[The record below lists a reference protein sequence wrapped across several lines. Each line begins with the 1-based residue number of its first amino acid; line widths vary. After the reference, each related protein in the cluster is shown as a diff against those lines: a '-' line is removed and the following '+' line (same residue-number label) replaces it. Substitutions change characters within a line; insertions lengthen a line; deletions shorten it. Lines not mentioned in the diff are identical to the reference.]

1 MTARPFTYAAA
12 VSLRFPAARAAIV
25 AATNVD
31 NTAPPDGLAAEYA
44 AVQSEVLARLADL
57 PIAEHDSIRAWRRT
71 FTELGVKPT
80 QYRCAPE
87 ALLRRLQRHGDVPS
101 ISPLVDIGNLVSARH
116 SLPVAVIDLGAVK
129 GGITVRLARGDE
141 PFDDLGGSEAEH
153 PAEGE
158 VVFVDD
164 ADAVTARRWCW
175 RQSRPTAASEATTD
189 VLVVVEAHHDDAAA
203 DVAVALADLERLVT
217 EHAAPTERVT
227 GTLDQE
233 RTSFGP

>member
-1 MTARPFTYAAA
+1 MSAFRYDATIIE
-12 VSLRFPAARAAIV
+12 RFPSIRAGALVARGVTNGPSSAA
-25 AATNVD
+25 
-31 NTAPPDGLAAEYA
+31 LAAELTA
-44 AVQSEVLARLADL
+44 AQQEARERIGDTPLSEVPSLA
-57 PIAEHDSIRAWRRT
+57 AWRRA
-71 FTELGVKPT
+71 FTAFGVSPT
-80 QYRCAPE
+80 KYRSAAE
-87 ALLRRLQRHGDVPS
+87 AIARRITKKGDLPT
-101 ISPLVDIGNLVSARH
+101 ISTLVDIGNLVSARH
-116 SLPVAVIDLGAVK
+116 SLPVAVIDLGAVQ

-217 EHAAPTERVT
+217 EHAAPTELVT

>member
-1 MTARPFTYAAA
+1 MSAFRYDATIIE
-12 VSLRFPAARAAIV
+12 RFPSIRAGALVARGVTNRPSSAA
-25 AATNVD
+25 
-31 NTAPPDGLAAEYA
+31 LAAELTA
-44 AVQSEVLARLADL
+44 AQQEARERIGDTPLSEVPSLA
-57 PIAEHDSIRAWRRT
+57 AWRRA
-71 FTELGVKPT
+71 FTAFGVSPT
-80 QYRCAPE
+80 KYRSAAE
-87 ALLRRLQRHGDVPS
+87 AIARRITKKGDLPT
-101 ISPLVDIGNLVSARH
+101 ISTLVDIGNLVSARH

-217 EHAAPTERVT
+217 EHAAPTELVT

>member
-1 MTARPFTYAAA
+1 MSAFRYDATIIE
-12 VSLRFPAARAAIV
+12 RFPSIRAGALVARGVTNGPSSAA
-25 AATNVD
+25 
-31 NTAPPDGLAAEYA
+31 LAAELTA
-44 AVQSEVLARLADL
+44 AQQEARERIGDTPLSEVPSLA
-57 PIAEHDSIRAWRRT
+57 AWRRACT
-71 FTELGVKPT
+71 AFGVSPT
-80 QYRCAPE
+80 KYRSAAE
-87 ALLRRLQRHGDVPS
+87 AIARRITKKGDLPT
-101 ISPLVDIGNLVSARH
+101 ISTLVDIGNLVSARH

>member
-1 MTARPFTYAAA
+1 MSAFRYDATIIE
-12 VSLRFPAARAAIV
+12 RFPSIRAGALVARGVTNGPSSAA
-25 AATNVD
+25 
-31 NTAPPDGLAAEYA
+31 LAAELTA
-44 AVQSEVLARLADL
+44 AQQEARERIGDTPLSEVPSLA
-57 PIAEHDSIRAWRRT
+57 AWRRA
-71 FTELGVKPT
+71 FTAFGVSPT
-80 QYRCAPE
+80 KYRSAAE
-87 ALLRRLQRHGDVPS
+87 AIARRITKKGDLPT
-101 ISPLVDIGNLVSARH
+101 ISTLVDIGNLVSARH

-217 EHAAPTERVT
+217 EHAAPTELVT